1 MRPMKM
7 RKGLIT
13 LWMTALMAAAL
24 PANAMASSYQ
34 LGYNTNASDND
45 YISTTKA
52 PRGRIGK
59 SMSIS
64 FRIRATDEDMNNLKV
79 SLQQT
84 NDFQQIEEWGNG
96 DYTVDY
102 YPFEIMETTFLAK
115 SVGNIKKG
123 NIKSVSL
130 SANVRR
136 DAQHGYYSIPIY
148 LEWDGGSDTDY
159 INVWISTD
167 TS

>member
-1 MRPMKM
+1 MKPMRI
-7 RKGLIT
+7 RKGLI
-13 LWMTALMAAAL
+13 LASMVFLMAGAH
-24 PANAMASSYQ
+24 PASVMASGYQ

-52 PRGRIGK
+52 PRGRVGK

-64 FRIRATDEDMNNLKV
+64 FRVRATDEDMDNLKI
-79 SLQQT
+79 SLLET
-84 NDFQQIEEWGNG
+84 NDFQQIEERGNG

-115 SVGNIKKG
+115 NVGNIKKG

-136 DAQHGYYSIPIY
+136 DAQQGY
-148 LEWDGGSDTDY
+148 
-159 INVWISTD
+159 
-167 TS
+167 